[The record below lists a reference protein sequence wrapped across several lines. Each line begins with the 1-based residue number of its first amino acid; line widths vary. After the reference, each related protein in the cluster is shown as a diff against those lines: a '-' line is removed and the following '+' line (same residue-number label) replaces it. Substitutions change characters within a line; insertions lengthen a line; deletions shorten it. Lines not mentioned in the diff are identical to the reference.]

1 MRIKSY
7 RASSTNT
14 TNPFGSTFCYGYQDI
29 IFEASVHAP
38 ISKCASLAFPG
49 DAKWSHCLGFALPST
64 RPVCQGGG
72 GPVTPVEGG
81 GEGSCGGG
89 AEGHP
94 LTAEGNFPLR
104 STCVNGGNLVGS
116 QSDLL

>member
-1 MRIKSY
+1 MKIKSY

-38 ISKCASLAFPG
+38 ISKCASLVFSG
-49 DAKWSHCLGFALPST
+49 DAKWSHCLGFALPSAW
-64 RPVCQGGG
+64 PVCQGGG

-89 AEGHP
+89 AEG
-94 LTAEGNFPLR
+94 
-104 STCVNGGNLVGS
+104 NLWVHGENLMGPKR
-116 QSDLL
+116 DLL